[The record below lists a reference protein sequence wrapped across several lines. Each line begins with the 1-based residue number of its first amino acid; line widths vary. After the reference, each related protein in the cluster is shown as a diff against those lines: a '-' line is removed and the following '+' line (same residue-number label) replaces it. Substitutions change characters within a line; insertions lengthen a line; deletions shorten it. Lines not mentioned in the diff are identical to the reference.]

1 MILLKLKGKVSDSR
15 LQSVLDFL
23 KSMKIDVEVTDS
35 TNADPVKQSD
45 KLTLHAGLW
54 KDYDVIATELR
65 RNAWKP
71 KWAMFCVIRM
81 CW

>member
-35 TNADPVKQSD
+35 TNGDPIKQS
-45 KLTLHAGLW
+45 KNLTLHAGLW
-54 KDYDVIATELR
+54 KEHDIDAAELR
-65 RNAWKP
+65 KNAWKS
-71 KWAMFCVIRM
+71 K
-81 CW
+81 